1 MAHYIYD
8 YINHFYSIWLLFWL
22 DPPQSDFLIKGPN
35 MRIFAIIL
43 LCLLNRTLQADTVGH
58 YMEISSNIPR
68 MEMKADPES
77 QAWAR
82 SARNVILLTGE
93 SIWESLKAANEINTS
108 AGKPLFCI
116 SNPNQIN
123 AEAMTDLIQSTYE
136 QLQMNEQQKFGLTVA
151 QLGLMA
157 LQQKYPCREINKQSN
172 VPSVTINTRS
182 PSTIAQMLHIGSA
195 AASMP

>member
-1 MAHYIYD
+1 MAHYIHD
-8 YINHFYSIWLLFWL
+8 YINIFYSIWLLFWL
-22 DPPQSDFLIKGPN
+22 DSSQSDFLIKGPN

-43 LCLLNRTLQADTVGH
+43 LCLLSRTLQADTVGH
-58 YMEISSNIPR
+58 YMEISGNIPR

-108 AGKPLFCI
+108 AGKPLFCM

-136 QLQMNEQQKFGLTVA
+136 QLQMNEQEKFGLTVA

-157 LQQKYPCREINKQSN
+157 LQQKYPCSGVNEHSN
-172 VPSVTINTRS
+172 APSVTINTRS
-182 PSTIAQMLHIGSA
+182 PSTIAQMLHIGGA
-195 AASMP
+195 AAGMP

>member
-8 YINHFYSIWLLFWL
+8 CIDSFYSIWLLFWL
-22 DPPQSDFLIKGPN
+22 DTPQSNFLIKGPN
-35 MRIFAIIL
+35 MRIFSIIL
-43 LCLLNRTLQADTVGH
+43 LCLINHTLQADTVGH
-58 YMEISSNIPR
+58 YMEISANIPR
-68 MEMKADPES
+68 MEMKTDPES

-93 SIWESLKAANEINTS
+93 SIWESLKAANEMNTS

-123 AEAMTDLIQSTYE
+123 AEAMTDLIQSSYE
-136 QLQMNEQQKFGLTVA
+136 QLQMNEQQKYNLTVA

-157 LQQKYPCREINKQSN
+157 LQQKYPCSGINSQSN
-172 VPSVTINTRS
+172 APSVTIHTRG
-182 PSTIAQMLHIGSA
+182 PSTIAKMLHIGTA
-195 AASMP
+195 AVGMP